1 METREVLPAEYDTLE
16 QELEKALPFSI
27 FVCIS
32 DLLYVIEKQWN
43 LISCSI
49 LDAFNSLLLKFV
61 DKFKKLLISRKLEM
75 KDLVIEL

>member
-1 METREVLPAEYDTLE
+1 MDTREVTPAEYDTLE

-49 LDAFNSLLLKFV
+49 LDAFNS
-61 DKFKKLLISRKLEM
+61 
-75 KDLVIEL
+75 